1 MLIEQF
7 SQEWI
12 MLLINL
18 EYGIRKRQH
27 AIDRLL
33 KDTATSGLGS
43 TDAKRCL
50 ILQHAYEIVKYKQEL
65 FQRTGRCSPTGAKWP
80 LQS

>member
-1 MLIEQF
+1 
-7 SQEWI
+7 
-12 MLLINL
+12 MLLSNL

-27 AIDRLL
+27 AIDRLQ
-33 KDTATSGLGS
+33 KDKSTAGLGS

-50 ILQHAYEIVKYKQEL
+50 ILQHAYEIVKSKKEL
-65 FQRTGRCSPTGAKWP
+65 FQRTGRCAPTSAKWP

>member
-18 EYGIRKRQH
+18 EYGIRKRQY

-33 KDTATSGLGS
+33 KDTSTSGLGS

>member
-7 SQEWI
+7 YQEAV
-12 MLLINL
+12 MLLSNL

-33 KDTATSGLGS
+33 EDRTTAGLGS
-43 TDAKRCL
+43 ADAKRCL
-50 ILQHAYEIVKYKQEL
+50 ILQHAYDIVKYKKEL
-65 FQRTGRCSPTGAKWP
+65 FQRTGLCSPASAKWP

>member
-1 MLIEQF
+1 
-7 SQEWI
+7 

-33 KDTATSGLGS
+33 KDTSTSGLGS

-50 ILQHAYEIVKYKQEL
+50 ILQHAYEIVKYKQQL
-65 FQRTGRCSPTGAKWP
+65 FQRPGRCSPTGAKWP

>member
-1 MLIEQF
+1 
-7 SQEWI
+7 

-33 KDTATSGLGS
+33 KDTSTSGVGS
-43 TDAKRCL
+43 TDAKRYL
-50 ILQHAYEIVKYKQEL
+50 ILQHAYDIVKYKKEL
-65 FQRTGRCSPTGAKWP
+65 FQRTGRCSPTGPKWP